1 MGDRGIRA
9 VRELRLEALRAP
21 ACLARS
27 LAAPHTALGPGD
39 AIWAKTP
46 AHHSAWHTVSLLS
59 HISTPKMDGKWQ
71 NVPTE

>member
-21 ACLARS
+21 TCLARS

-39 AIWAKTP
+39 AIWAKIP